1 MAMLLLLDGLEFSAA
16 VHVRV
21 AARTRFTLPRQSI
34 HTTTGWYG
42 SELVPDLLTCRSQA
56 RIFCPQAALISM
68 LVLGTRLDVGNTYVR
83 RIHEEYGDGVVAC
96 YGTIRPCRR

>member
-1 MAMLLLLDGLEFSAA
+1 
-16 VHVRV
+16 
-21 AARTRFTLPRQSI
+21 
-34 HTTTGWYG
+34 
-42 SELVPDLLTCRSQA
+42 
-56 RIFCPQAALISM
+56 M

>member
-1 MAMLLLLDGLEFSAA
+1 MVDDGHA
-16 VHVRV
+16 V
-21 AARTRFTLPRQSI
+21 AAGRTRIFSRGARQRTRFTLPRQSI

>member
-56 RIFCPQAALISM
+56 RIFSAALST
-68 LVLGTRLDVGNTYVR
+68 GCTDLDVGVGHEAGR
-83 RIHEEYGDGVVAC
+83 RQHLCASH
-96 YGTIRPCRR
+96 TRRVW